1 MLLFEIVGRRRNFD
15 ENQTESR
22 QWLPRWTWDMFDN
35 TELAVMMSL
44 CGIEE
49 KDKEKA
55 ERVIMVALWCVQYS
69 PDDRPLMSTVVKM
82 LEGSMEITTPPFPFE
97 HMVSPNPTMN
107 LDNGSN
113 GGSYTTSISS
123 SSANT
128 LEQSNSKPVDRTFEI
143 ELAT

>member
-1 MLLFEIVGRRRNFD
+1 
-15 ENQTESR
+15 
-22 QWLPRWTWDMFDN
+22 
-35 TELAVMMSL
+35 
-44 CGIEE
+44 
-49 KDKEKA
+49 
-55 ERVIMVALWCVQYS
+55 
-69 PDDRPLMSTVVKM
+69 
-82 LEGSMEITTPPFPFE
+82 MEITPPPFPFE